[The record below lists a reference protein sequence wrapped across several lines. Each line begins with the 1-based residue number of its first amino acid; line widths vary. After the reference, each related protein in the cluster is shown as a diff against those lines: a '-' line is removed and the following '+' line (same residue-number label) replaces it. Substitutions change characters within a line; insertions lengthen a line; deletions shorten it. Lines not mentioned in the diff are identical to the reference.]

1 MKTYENMM
9 ETTLKRLET
18 EDMTMYFYIGFH
30 LMLTMAS
37 VSLHELGTLGTT
49 MSVEWI
55 LGPGFFMYLPP
66 LWA

>member
-1 MKTYENMM
+1 
-9 ETTLKRLET
+9 
-18 EDMTMYFYIGFH
+18 MYFYIGFH

-66 LWA
+66 LRRWHGLEITLKSP